1 MAKAK
6 TATKAKGEKNLEV
19 QELEQEVTSDS
30 LADLTPSE
38 YAAYRKLQRD
48 ECGAKINDLLREYGV
63 DLSAKMIIG
72 PGEIVPQVI
81 LIDARPQG
89 DL

>member
-1 MAKAK
+1 MAK
-6 TATKAKGEKNLEV
+6 EKNKATEGEETTV
-19 QELEQEVTSDS
+19 PTGEMNPQ
-30 LADLTPSE
+30 E
-38 YAAYRKLQRD
+38 YAAHRKTRRD
-48 ECGAKINDLLREYGV
+48 ECGAKINELLKEYGV

-89 DL
+89 

>member
-1 MAKAK
+1 M
-6 TATKAKGEKNLEV
+6 
-19 QELEQEVTSDS
+19 Q
-30 LADLTPSE
+30 
-38 YAAYRKLQRD
+38 AYRKLQRD